1 MTNVPMDLLKLSAKK
16 QPKLGELNA
25 NLQTQGSLAK
35 MRYEIGAGVPTQ
47 ADDAAS
53 VFSSMRGQLG
63 NGPQRGWRAGIA
75 GLLDGLAVG
84 SKSKGNAERREMARK
99 MMDTFSS
106 LEGIANEAAKRNEV
120 YAKKAAL
127 QEQLTPELEALTQ
140 NMSALPYDDVAKV
153 GSGIVERINQSSG
166 TNYKISMIDQQNGKV
181 LLTENGKPDQKV
193 DLFEMFPKIRE
204 EQNVGYLSK
213 KAMQIQAEQ
222 DRRAEAQLGINQQ
235 NADTHAKTA
244 NTSIRNTDL
253 KNITAIDKIVGGKIS
268 AKQEFLRDAPRL
280 REIVESDPEMM
291 QSLAQIQWANETPGY
306 IEMQIR
312 KLSTALNP
320 QRAKNLGIAAKMI
333 NKMQLDVAKGFT
345 RPNMFI
351 EKKGAQSVPNFNMTA
366 DALVS
371 VLNTME
377 TDYKSDVA
385 DYHAMA
391 KAIDSTADHAY
402 TNALTNPHQATISP
416 ENPLSLTPAEQQAA
430 GPAQVPQKQQ
440 APTTEDEPRIP
451 VINSQGVSGSV
462 PMSKLKEKLAN
473 GYTLK

>member
-1 MTNVPMDLLKLSAKK
+1 MTNVYSDLLKINAKK
-16 QPKLGELNA
+16 QPKAGDLNEG
-25 NLQTQGSLAK
+25 LKTQGTLAK
-35 MRYEIGAGVPTQ
+35 MRYDIGAGVPTA
-47 ADDAAS
+47 ADDDANM
-53 VFSSMRGQLG
+53 FSTMRQQLG
-63 NGPQRGWRAGIA
+63 GGSGPQRGWRGAMSAIFT
-75 GLLDGLAVG
+75 GLELGA
-84 SKSKGNAERREMARK
+84 KSKGNDERREMARK

-106 LEGIANEAAKRNEV
+106 LEGIANEAGRRNEV

-127 QEQLTPELEALTQ
+127 QEQLTPELEALTK
-140 NMSALPYDDVAKV
+140 NISKLPYDDVVKV
-153 GSGIVERINQSSG
+153 GSGIVDRINQSSG

-181 LLTENGKPDQKV
+181 LLTEAGKPDQKY

-204 EQNVGYLSK
+204 EQNIDYLTK
-213 KAMQIQAEQ
+213 KALETQEFQNKLSMKNADIA
-222 DRRAEAQLGINQQ
+222 QQ
-235 NADTHAKTA
+235 NADTYVKTA
-244 NTSIRNTDL
+244 NTSARNTDL
-253 KNITAIDKIVGGKIS
+253 KNIAAIDKIVGGKIS

-280 REIVESDPEMM
+280 RAIVESDPEMM

-306 IEMQIR
+306 IETQIR

-377 TDYKSDVA
+377 EDYKSDVA
-385 DYHAMA
+385 DYNAMA

-402 TNALTNPHQATISP
+402 TDALTNPHQATISP
-416 ENPLSLTPAEQQAA
+416 ENPLPLTPEEQQGAGKAQMPQQQQPKMVRMTAPDGTAILIPEANVGAA
-430 GPAQVPQKQQ
+430 KAQG
-440 APTTEDEPRIP
+440 AR
-451 VINSQGVSGSV
+451 
-462 PMSKLKEKLAN
+462 LAE
-473 GYTLK
+473 